1 MKDDR
6 YELAERHGMSKEFI
20 DWFFDKKKSDCSN
33 VWFMTMAIMWEG
45 WKASREE
52 LAIQLPE
59 RLSPEG
65 YHIDEAYLVPDP
77 DGDYLDRDEVIEIL
91 KTAGITV
98 KSD

>member
-1 MKDDR
+1 MKDNR

-20 DWFFDKKKSDCSN
+20 DWFFDKKKSDCGN
-33 VWFMTMAIMWEG
+33 VWLIAMAAMWEG

-52 LAIQLPE
+52 LTIQLPNTSFIVIPKDVS
-59 RLSPEG
+59 RADC
-65 YHIDEAYLVPDP
+65 YHQGVQDCTRV
-77 DGDYLDRDEVIEIL
+77 L

>member
-6 YELAERHGMSKEFI
+6 YELAERHGVSKEFI
-20 DWFFDKKKSDCSN
+20 DWFFDKKKSDCGN
-33 VWFMTMAIMWEG
+33 VWFMTMAVMWEG

-52 LAIQLPE
+52 LVIQLIPDINP
-59 RLSPEG
+59 LMFNNDVMFG
-65 YHIDEAYLVPDP
+65 YQKAKK
-77 DGDYLDRDEVIEIL
+77 EVIETL